1 MYLRVCKFLFLRMR
15 DLGIWDDVRKFYYPV
30 VNGWSV
36 VELFCDP
43 YSHFVHIK
51 WGPVGAIQNLP
62 HDSIATSTIFG
73 HPKFYGFQRTHFISF
88 PGWK

>member
-15 DLGIWDDVRKFYYPV
+15 DLVIWD
-30 VNGWSV
+30 GALWS
-36 VELFCDP
+36 FFAIRIP
-43 YSHFVHIK
+43 YVHIK
-51 WGPVGAIQNLP
+51 WGPVGAIQSLP

>member
-1 MYLRVCKFLFLRMR
+1 MCVCVCVCKFLFLRMR

-43 YSHFVHIK
+43 YSLCTYQMGTS
-51 WGPVGAIQNLP
+51 WS
-62 HDSIATSTIFG
+62 DSELTT
-73 HPKFYGFQRTHFISF
+73 
-88 PGWK
+88 